1 MTTGRLLF
9 SAGKGR
15 VSIRSTTTWY
25 SLACLLLFISQLSAQ
40 IIKDSLFTRG
50 SLWDEWYNE
59 TTDMDIQ
66 FGASGC
72 TVQVIKPGQYEYEAA
87 IDRKITTI
95 AKEKTYQITL
105 IASSDSSCILP
116 FGFKQNQPP
125 YLRYAIRTIALKPEL
140 DTIRLTWVNS
150 GANAIAPGD
159 ISIGISLGNA
169 RGTLYFRK
177 LTIVESPASSS
188 DINDFQC
195 PVIPKLNPP
204 IVSPSQLPS
213 GLLAYSYS
221 GAGTIYLSPLNKWS
235 PVGIP
240 GIDASPSNI
249 FFSDDGKWLLYQL
262 ESKMFVIR
270 IDGKY
275 KTKVPVNDT
284 ITACCFYRN
293 SPYGL
298 EIAYDLKNVELLRSI
313 PVFFSE
319 SAVHFGD
326 ERTIADLGS
335 NYAFENYYQISVVKN
350 QIWGAICPVVNGTIL
365 KRSGFMTIPDSGKG
379 IAMPENIYRFGDNNK
394 EQVFG
399 CSHTMSFDGTYCV
412 ANPGHA
418 AETGDFSHCAPFQ
431 HKGFYVSRFYNDR
444 DSSVTTRE
452 HVHRYSYSLNWCPD
466 KYLPWEWTVV
476 DFNLYNFTNDNKIL
490 VGAQCGDSS
499 SRQGLWAINWENNT
513 WYPLNPDDIEI
524 KASGVA
530 AFIGNYDSAI
540 LDSLAKNQYTYI
552 DTSVKNP
559 IGYKIIKP
567 SGGELFKAG
576 EQCTIKVSSAEEGNA
591 SIKLQ
596 FGKYTYNILSSA
608 INPRKDSV
616 IIYRIPEYFTRVKKE
631 NGTTVTENITFDS
644 AKCRIRLEHY
654 TPGICDPILS
664 APFSIIAKS
673 STRPRNGLAKGVI
686 TTKSKA
692 MQLPEIISISKK
704 ENLISLVIYDLLGRP
719 VINWDFSSG
728 KQILLTTLRTG
739 SFSRAVYIVRYSYK
753 TNKIFY

>member
-1 MTTGRLLF
+1 MIYVLLYLF
-9 SAGKGR
+9 SG
-15 VSIRSTTTWY
+15 
-25 SLACLLLFISQLSAQ
+25 ISASMASAVVT
-40 IIKDSLFTRG
+40 DSLFTRKSRWSG
-50 SLWDEWYNE
+50 WPDDSP
-59 TTDMDIQ
+59 DISFQ
-66 FGASGC
+66 LGKSGC
-72 TVQVIKPGQYEYEAA
+72 TVSVITPGQYEYEAG
-87 IDRKITTI
+87 IDCKVNIS
-95 AKEKTYQITL
+95 KEKTYHITI
-105 IASSDSSCILP
+105 IASSDSSCIIP
-116 FGFKQNQPP
+116 FGFKQNVPP
-125 YLRYAIRTIALKPEL
+125 YLKYATRTLALKPSP

-150 GANAIAPGD
+150 GSNAIAPENVCV
-159 ISIGISLGNA
+159 SFSLGDA
-169 RGTLYFRK
+169 RGTLHFIK
-177 LTIVESPASSS
+177 CTITEQEVSPT

-240 GIDASPSNI
+240 FIDASPSNI
-249 FFSDDGKWLLYQL
+249 FFSDDGKWLLYQV
-262 ESKMFVIR
+262 ESNMFVIR

-275 KTKVPVNDT
+275 KTRVPVNNT

-298 EIAYDLKNVELLRSI
+298 EIAYDLKNIELLRSI
-313 PVFFSE
+313 PVFFSD

-379 IAMPENIYRFGDNNK
+379 IALADNIYRFADNNK

-444 DSSVTTRE
+444 DSAVTTRE
-452 HVHRYSYSLNWCPD
+452 HVHRYSHSLNWCPD

-513 WYPLNPDDIEI
+513 WYPLNPDDVEI

-530 AFIGNYDSAI
+530 AFIGSYDSAI
-540 LDSLAKNQYTYI
+540 LDTLAQKQYTYI

-559 IGYKIIKP
+559 IGYRVLTP
-567 SGGELFKAG
+567 GGGELFRAG
-576 EQCTIKVSSAEEGNA
+576 EQCTIKVSSVEDGNA
-591 SIKLQ
+591 AVKIQ
-596 FGKYTYNILSSA
+596 FGKYPPFNVLSHA

-616 IIYRIPEYFTRVKKE
+616 IIYEFPAYFTRVKSVNGE
-631 NGTTVTENITFDS
+631 NVTEKITVDS
-644 AKCRIRLEHY
+644 LKCRFRLEHY
-654 TPGICDPILS
+654 TPGICDPIFS
-664 APFSIIAKS
+664 EPFSLMAKS
-673 STRPRNGLAKGVI
+673 STLPRNLSTKGAMM
-686 TTKSKA
+686 TKSRA
-692 MQLPEIISISKK
+692 MQLPEIVSVSRK
-704 ENLISLVIYDLLGRP
+704 ENLIALTVFDLLGRP
-719 VINWDFSSG
+719 LIDWNLSYG
-728 KQILLTTLRTG
+728 KLVLLTELR
-739 SFSRAVYIVRYSYK
+739 SANFSRAVYIVRYSYK
-753 TNKIFY
+753 ANNQYR